1 MVIPNAG
8 MGKISEQLVL
18 SLAKDSIRL
27 NCRVASIAQRISQV
41 SLANG
46 ETLLGRH
53 SGDEQLIDD
62 VMSQA
67 RAWFGDQVDG
77 WQHLKSYPIAN
88 APTTQS
94 IRLGDGLYLCSDFRK
109 NASING
115 PLVSGRK
122 AAEALALDLKLA
134 TC

>member
-1 MVIPNAG
+1 MFEFTYKMMALGQMVIPNAE

-18 SLAKDSIRL
+18 SLAKDSIWL

-41 SLANG
+41 SLASG

-77 WQHLKSYPIAN
+77 
-88 APTTQS
+88 
-94 IRLGDGLYLCSDFRK
+94 
-109 NASING
+109 
-115 PLVSGRK
+115 
-122 AAEALALDLKLA
+122 
-134 TC
+134 